1 MPEAAQGRG
10 AHPAARHCAPGRK
23 GLKSAR
29 GGRAL
34 HPMSPLVLPPEAR
47 HVLAAVEG
55 WRLLGLPD
63 DAAAEWSR
71 LSPAG
76 RASRPGLH
84 LRWQTS
90 AAQGDWTGGLKTARA
105 LIAAHPDDPAG
116 ALFEAYALR
125 RVPGGGLPAAW
136 EVLHA
141 AAEIFPGVDTIAY
154 NLACY
159 AAQLGRP
166 DDAWEWFLRATQL
179 AGDHAALAALALRD
193 DDLRPLWPRIRDLG
207 RREAPRPL
215 AR

>member
-1 MPEAAQGRG
+1 MTATA
-10 AHPAARHCAPGRK
+10 
-23 GLKSAR
+23 
-29 GGRAL
+29 
-34 HPMSPLVLPPEAR
+34 LPPADR
-47 HVLAAVEG
+47 HVLSAIEG
-55 WRLLGLPD
+55 WLLLGLAE
-63 DAAAEWSR
+63 DAAAEWLR

-84 LRWQTS
+84 LRWQTC
-90 AAQGDWTGGLKTARA
+90 AARCDWAAGLHAARA
-105 LIAAHPDDPAG
+105 LTAAHPDDPAG

-141 AAEIFPGVDTIAY
+141 AAGKFPEEDTIAY

-166 DDAWEWFLRATQL
+166 DDAWEWYLRAMQL
-179 AGDHAALAALALRD
+179 AADHAALTALALGD

-207 RREAPRPL
+207 CREAPRPVF
-215 AR
+215 R